1 MTDPVPSV
9 ALRFKPVLD
18 AAPDAMVI
26 TDRLG
31 RMVVVNAEAERLF
44 GYPGDELLGAA
55 VEMLI
60 PARYRPAHPHH
71 RNRYFTDPRTRPMGA
86 IGGLELFGLRKDGT
100 EFPAEISLSPL
111 ETEDGMFAITAIR
124 DVTARKK
131 VESHVKALLEA
142 APDAMVITDQRGKVV
157 LVNAQAE
164 RLFGYTRDELL
175 GQRVEALM
183 PARFRAVHPK
193 HRSEYFAGPRPRP
206 MGAGGSELFGLR
218 KDGTEF
224 PAEISLSPL
233 QTGDGVL
240 AITAI
245 RDIAERKRG
254 EEERRRL
261 HAQLEATLA
270 ELEVAYGK
278 TKELERLKTR
288 LFANVSHELRTPLA
302 LIVGPAEKLL
312 ASGLAGEVRRN
323 VEVIAR
329 NARTLVK
336 HVNDLLDVTKLEAG
350 KMTLEPVRVDVAHLV
365 RVVASHFE
373 ALAAERSIDYGIDVP
388 PALVAAADVEKLQ
401 RVLFNLLSNAFKF
414 TPPGGSVRCALAPER
429 GEGAALDEGF
439 RLEVADSGPGIPLP
453 RREAV
458 FARFVRGD
466 DEAARRV
473 GGTGLGLAIAKEFVE
488 LHGGRIEVG
497 DAPEGGALFTVHV
510 PPRALAGSVEG
521 PATDA
526 GAAYGKGVVEEL
538 RSPPAPVFAPEDG
551 GARRPRV
558 LVVED
563 NPDMTRFVG
572 ETLAAEFEIATA
584 PDGEAGLAEALARPP
599 DAIVTDL
606 MMPRMSG
613 DQLVRAVRAHRE
625 LDAVPMLVI
634 TARSDDALRVQL
646 LREGAQDYVMKP
658 FVAEE
663 VRARVGNLVAV
674 KRAREV
680 LRGEVTTQSR
690 DLVALAG
697 VVAARKRELE
707 AALAVTE
714 LARDESQRA
723 SAVKTRFLRLVSH
736 ELRTPLT
743 ALHLQLQRLTRET
756 AHPLDEHQ
764 REVLR
769 RGSLAATRLTGI
781 VEALLHEAQ
790 IASGRLVVQVED
802 VDVAALVHKVLE
814 EARPQAEDKKL
825 DLRLRSPEHVPW
837 VETEPRF
844 LQLILTN
851 LVGNAIKFT
860 EAGAVT
866 VAIESGGEDVK
877 VSVIDS
883 GPGIAAE
890 DQARLFEPFERG
902 TRAAEGFVPGL
913 GLGLAIVRDL
923 ANAIGARVDLASALD
938 AGSTFTIV
946 LPRRQPASARGV
958 AFTRRGTGP
967 GKGGGGS
974 APAAEPGPAPRA
986 D

>member
-1 MTDPVPSV
+1 MADPVPSV
-9 ALRFKPVLD
+9 AMRFKPVLD

-26 TDRLG
+26 TDRVG
-31 RMVVVNAEAERLF
+31 RMVVVNAEAEKLF
-44 GYPGDELLGAA
+44 GYRSEELLGSD
-55 VEMLI
+55 VEMLV
-60 PARYRPAHPHH
+60 PERYRPTHPQH

-86 IGGLELFGLRKDGT
+86 VGGLELFGLRKDGT

-131 VESHVKALLEA
+131 VESHVKAVLEA
-142 APDAMVITDQRGKVV
+142 APDAMVIADQRGKVV

-183 PARFRAVHPK
+183 PARFRGAHPK
-193 HRSEYFAGPRPRP
+193 HRTEYFAGPRPRP
-206 MGAGGSELFGLR
+206 MGEGGVELFGLR

-233 QTGDGVL
+233 QTGEGVL

-254 EEERRRL
+254 EEERALL
-261 HAQLEATLA
+261 HRQLQATLA
-270 ELEVAYGK
+270 ELGIAYEK
-278 TKELERLKTR
+278 SKELERLKTQ

-302 LIVGPAEKLL
+302 LILGPAEKLL
-312 ASGLAGEVRRN
+312 ASGLPPEPRRD

-350 KMTLEPVRVDVAHLV
+350 KMLLEPAEVDVAHLV
-365 RVVASHFE
+365 RLVASHFE
-373 ALAAERSIDYGIDVP
+373 ALAAERPIAYAVEVP
-388 PALVAAADVEKLQ
+388 PALTASVDVDKLQ

-414 TPPGGSVRCALAPER
+414 VPAGGRVRCTLQPGS
-429 GEGAALDEGF
+429 GEGAGLEGGF
-439 RLEVADSGPGIPLP
+439 RIEVADSGPGIPSVQ
-453 RREAV
+453 RDAV
-458 FARFVRGD
+458 FERFARGD
-466 DEAARRV
+466 DETARRV

-488 LHGGRIEVG
+488 LHGGRIEIG
-497 DAPEGGALFTVHV
+497 DAPEGGALFTVHL
-510 PPRALAGSVEG
+510 PPRALA
-521 PATDA
+521 A
-526 GAAYGKGVVEEL
+526 GASAAPSARVGAEYGLGVVEEL
-538 RSPPAPVFAPEDG
+538 RSSAPPVFAPG
-551 GARRPRV
+551 GGDRPRV

-572 ETLAAEFEIATA
+572 EVLSAEYDVATA
-584 PDGEAGLAEALARPP
+584 ADGEAGLAAALERPP

-613 DQLVRAVRAHRE
+613 DQLVRAVREHPE
-625 LDAVPMLVI
+625 LDAVPVLVI

-680 LRGEVTTQSR
+680 LQREVASQSR
-690 DLVALAG
+690 DVVALAG
-697 VVAARKRELE
+697 EVAARKRELE
-707 AALAVTE
+707 AALAATG
-714 LARDESQRA
+714 LARDQAERA
-723 SAVKTRFLRLVSH
+723 STVKTRFLRLVSH

-743 ALHLQLQRLTRET
+743 SLHLHMQRLMRDGQ
-756 AHPLDEHQ
+756 HPLDGHQ

-769 RGSLAATRLTGI
+769 KANLAAARLTGI
-781 VEALLHEAQ
+781 VEALLHEAL
-790 IASGRLVVQVED
+790 IASGRLAVQVED
-802 VDVAALVHKVLE
+802 VDLASLVRTVME
-814 EARPQAEDKKL
+814 EARPQAEDKNL
-825 DLRLRSPEHVPW
+825 ALRLHAPEHVAR

-860 EAGAVT
+860 PAGAVE
-866 VAIESGGEDVK
+866 VSIESRGDELR
-877 VSVIDS
+877 VSVADS

-890 DQARLFEPFERG
+890 DQARVFEPFERG
-902 TRAAEGFVPGL
+902 APAAEGFVPGL

-923 ANAIGARVDLASALD
+923 ASAIGARVDLASEPGV
-938 AGSTFTIV
+938 GSTFTLV

-958 AFTRRGTGP
+958 TFRQRGESDAA
-967 GKGGGGS
+967 GGGGAAPS
-974 APAAEPGPAPRA
+974 AEMNPGAGARS
-986 D
+986 